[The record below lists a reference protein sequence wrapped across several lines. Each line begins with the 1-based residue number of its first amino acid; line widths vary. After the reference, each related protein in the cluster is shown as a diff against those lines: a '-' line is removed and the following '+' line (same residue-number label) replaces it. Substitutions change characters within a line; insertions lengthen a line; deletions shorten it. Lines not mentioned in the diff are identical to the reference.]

1 MSTLLILSQKKT
13 RTREVRASFLF
24 FLDASARP
32 FTDRNGNGGG
42 NNCGVQAV
50 ITHSDLFFLSVIDCP
65 SASRSKA
72 KRTLSQRFYPL
83 RKYRP
88 QCLACC

>member
-1 MSTLLILSQKKT
+1 LAANQAHISACWPDVNSPDFESKKT

-32 FTDRNGNGGG
+32 FTDGNGNGGG

-50 ITHSDLFFLSVIDCP
+50 ITHSDLFFSVCH
-65 SASRSKA
+65 
-72 KRTLSQRFYPL
+72 
-83 RKYRP
+83 
-88 QCLACC
+88 

>member
-1 MSTLLILSQKKT
+1 MMSTLLILSQKKT

-42 NNCGVQAV
+42 GGNNCGVQAV
-50 ITHSDLFFLSVIDCP
+50 ITHSDLFFCLSLIVHLRQEVKQ
-65 SASRSKA
+65 SAH
-72 KRTLSQRFYPL
+72 
-83 RKYRP
+83 
-88 QCLACC
+88 

>member
-1 MSTLLILSQKKT
+1 MMSTLLILSQKKT

-50 ITHSDLFFLSVIDCP
+50 ITHSDLFFCLSLIVHLRQEVKQ
-65 SASRSKA
+65 SAH
-72 KRTLSQRFYPL
+72 
-83 RKYRP
+83 
-88 QCLACC
+88 